1 MLFLWS
7 QRSLYLLTSLV
18 NKQRVQSVRPRH
30 HRDVNVNV
38 PRIFQFTS
46 EFLFYC
52 RKFFSLFDP
61 ADWKLSVCRL
71 SLLNVSSETLTEGQG
86 GSCSLKKITNT
97 LFKSVKVKDIMLASL
112 AAIKLRRRRKGLSG
126 FHVLFKQQ
134 KKNRQKLFIQL
145 LRSEGFTKIEEETG
159 AEQLAAFTLHQSAEL
174 RSIISPTLRSPSH
187 PRLIAKT
194 HLWTTLTACFQK
206 ACSYLWSI
214 NKSENKSQTG
224 NRCSETWQTIPPHK
238 DVAVFKAH
246 YFYY

>member
-1 MLFLWS
+1 MSSLWDWDITGTLTLTFPEYFS
-7 QRSLYLLTSLV
+7 SLLSFCFIAG
-18 NKQRVQSVRPRH
+18 S
-30 HRDVNVNV
+30 
-38 PRIFQFTS
+38 
-46 EFLFYC
+46 
-52 RKFFSLFDP
+52 FFSLFDP

-112 AAIKLRRRRKGLSG
+112 AAIKLRRRKGLSG

-174 RSIISPTLRSPSH
+174 RSIISPFNTLRSPSH
-187 PRLIAKT
+187 PHVFCLIAKT

-206 ACSYLWSI
+206 VCSYLWSI

>member
-1 MLFLWS
+1 
-7 QRSLYLLTSLV
+7 
-18 NKQRVQSVRPRH
+18 
-30 HRDVNVNV
+30 
-38 PRIFQFTS
+38 
-46 EFLFYC
+46 
-52 RKFFSLFDP
+52 
-61 ADWKLSVCRL
+61 
-71 SLLNVSSETLTEGQG
+71 
-86 GSCSLKKITNT
+86 
-97 LFKSVKVKDIMLASL
+97 MLASL
-112 AAIKLRRRRKGLSG
+112 AAIKLRRRRRRRKGLSG
-126 FHVLFKQQ
+126 FHVLFKRQ

-187 PRLIAKT
+187 PHVFCLIAKT

-206 ACSYLWSI
+206 VCRYLWSI
-214 NKSENKSQTG
+214 NKSENKSQIG